1 MPADKYRAVIGLE
14 VHAQLDT
21 RTKIF
26 CGCRSEYG
34 GEPNTR
40 TCPVCLGLPGALPVL
55 NRDAVLKAVR
65 LGLALNCSISPAS
78 IFSRKN
84 YFYPD
89 CPKNYQISMYDRPL
103 CENGSLGIESAA
115 GSVLVGIE
123 RIHLE
128 DDAGKLIHQGGDS
141 TNIDFN
147 RSGVPLV
154 EIVSDPDIG
163 SAEEAVEFLRS
174 LRQMVRYLG
183 ICDGDLE
190 KGSLRCDVNISLMP
204 DGAGEFGT
212 RTEIK
217 NLNSFKAV
225 RSGIEFEIER
235 QTKLLD
241 EGIPVTQV
249 THLWDESERKLVVMR
264 GKEEAHDYRYF
275 PEPDLVPLMIDDAVV
290 AEAGSDMPELPA
302 VKRQRF
308 IDQYGLSPYDAGV
321 LTAEKELADYFE
333 SVARETSDPD
343 LSCKW
348 VTREIL
354 SELKK
359 SGIAI
364 AEFSVGPPM
373 TAQLLSLVKNGE
385 ISLQAAGEVFSRMVT
400 SGSSAGDIV
409 KELGLQQINSLEEL
423 ERMVD
428 QVIAGHKEEVERYR
442 AGNRRLFGFF
452 VGQVMKETKGKANPK
467 MVNEILKDLLE
478 SEQL

>member
-452 VGQVMKETKGKANPK
+452 VGEVMRTSGGKANPGA
-467 MVNEILKDLLE
+467 VNELLRNK
-478 SEQL
+478 LG